1 MVRMIVASMILVG
14 SLVALIVKIIFTVRK
29 SKENQKETS
38 ANESQ
43 HDKSILDKLPVSTY
57 DQEHDVFVMRD
68 GSCLDLIEV
77 ISSDLANESEDAIL
91 VKKLRLTK
99 LYKLYPD
106 DLKIVTINLPSNT
119 TEQQNF
125 IRKKMESTRN
135 ELHRKYLRAKEK
147 ELIWI
152 ENNRTNREFYFMYF
166 GNDVGQIVER
176 RDIITSSLGTGKQGM
191 AQIINQEK
199 KTMVLHLMLNKC
211 EYILED

>member
-1 MVRMIVASMILVG
+1 MVRMIIASMILVG
-14 SLVALIVKIIFTVRK
+14 SLVTLIVKIIFTVRK
-29 SKENQKETS
+29 PKENQTS
-38 ANESQ
+38 GNESQ
-43 HDKSILDKLPVSTY
+43 HNGSILEKLPVRTY
-57 DQEHDVFVMRD
+57 DQEHDVFVMQD

-77 ISSDLANESEDAIL
+77 IPSDLANESEDAIL
-91 VKKLRLTK
+91 TKKLRLTK

-135 ELHRKYLRAKEK
+135 EINRKYLKAKEK

-166 GNDVGQIVER
+166 GKDVGQIIQK
-176 RDIITSSLGTGKQGM
+176 RDIITSALGTGKHGM
-191 AQIINQEK
+191 AQIIDQNK
-199 KTMVLHLMLNKC
+199 KIMVLHLMLNKC